1 MERVK
6 RVTVPAW
13 IHARSRRPGL
23 CMPGA
28 LRREPTR
35 STCPIGMEL
44 FRVPASCAARG
55 KCVVR
60 ANTRTC
66 FSGSRWPVRLGKKKG
81 WDWLGV

>member
-44 FRVPASCAARG
+44 FRVPASCGRFGWWG
-55 KCVVR
+55 KWM
-60 ANTRTC
+60 ALA
-66 FSGSRWPVRLGKKKG
+66 GRLIEFVPGLPDNLKG
-81 WDWLGV
+81 ADHMFPS